1 MKKKPSSLK
10 DVLIIGSGIGGLTTS
25 IILAKLGYQ
34 VTVIEKNKLPGGL
47 TRSYKRNG
55 IECSIGVHYLGSLGK
70 GQILRKFFDY
80 FDVTSKIPVERMGQN
95 GVIDRYLFDTGFIK
109 TGNFDFPEGF
119 DAYEHNL
126 KCTFPKEQKQIST
139 ILEPIR
145 QTAEKLHSLD
155 LLYSTQND
163 LMLLD
168 QSKPLGEILAKLNCS
183 PGLKSVLGVPS
194 CWLGV
199 PAEECPAFYH
209 NMALV
214 SYLSSSWRLKCSG
227 SHMADVFAERLISL
241 GGSIIYGDK
250 VKEILVGSR
259 IVNGV
264 RLKSGRVLKAPL
276 VIGALHPKVVLD
288 MLPDGAVKPSYR
300 KRISNLKNTFGI
312 FCVHAELDAAHHKE
326 IPYNIFNISTDKYGN
341 IPDLKYYQIRKSEKS
356 EINLL
361 SILTSG
367 KSELWS
373 KWENTVTGNRDKDYV
388 AEKEKHSIELINEAQ
403 ETLGPFKGL
412 KILDVYTPLTLRD
425 WVNSPEGSAYGVL
438 RSSSQLL
445 ATSLLNRT
453 SVKGLFLAGQNVVAP
468 GVIGTIMGSFKTVKM
483 IIGSKQFNKKVWVG

>member
-1 MKKKPSSLK
+1 MRKNSSSLK
-10 DVLIIGSGIGGLTTS
+10 DILIIGSGIGGLTAS
-25 IILAKLGYQ
+25 IILAKLGYH
-34 VTVIEKNKLPGGL
+34 VTVIEKNRLPGGL
-47 TRSYKRNG
+47 TRSYTRNG

-95 GVIDRYLFDTGFIK
+95 GVIDRYLFKTGFIK
-109 TGNFDFPEGF
+109 KGTFDFPEGF

-126 KCTFPKEQKQIST
+126 KSTFPKEQKQIST
-139 ILEPIR
+139 ILEPLR

-194 CWLGV
+194 CWIGV

-250 VKEILVGSR
+250 VKEILVDSR

-312 FCVHAELDAAHHKE
+312 FCVHAELDAAYHEE
-326 IPYNIFNISTDKYGN
+326 IPYNIFKISTDKYGN
-341 IPDLKYYQIRKSEKS
+341 IPDIKYYQIRKSEKS
-356 EINLL
+356 GKNLL

-373 KWENTVTGNRDKDYV
+373 KWKNTVTGNRGRGYV

-403 ETLGPFKGL
+403 KTLGTFKGL

-453 SVKGLFLAGQNVVAP
+453 SVKGLFLAGQNVLAP
-468 GVIGTIMGSFKTVKM
+468 GVIGTIMGSFKTVKT
-483 IIGSKQFNKKVWVG
+483 IIGSEQFNKKVWVG